1 MVSGDA
7 SLCLR
12 KFYPTFF
19 FVVILNPSLFG
30 LEKVP
35 QFHFYDRNLPQIQGI
50 QISEFFPRGLDIV
63 GLLGSPDLELQQSH
77 FQPPMKSIS
86 DDVVFAGPA
95 LARL

>member
-1 MVSGDA
+1 MPQ
-7 SLCLR
+7 
-12 KFYPTFF
+12 KIPPNFF
-19 FVVILNPSLFG
+19 LVVILNPSLFG

-35 QFHFYDRNLPQIQGI
+35 QFHFMTATYPQIQGI
-50 QISEFFPRGLDIV
+50 QISDFFPRGLDIV

>member
-1 MVSGDA
+1 MPLYA
-7 SLCLR
+7 SENSTQL
-12 KFYPTFF
+12 FF
-19 FVVILNPSLFG
+19 GGYTEPITFG

-35 QFHFYDRNLPQIQGI
+35 QFHFMTATYPQIQGI
-50 QISEFFPRGLDIV
+50 QISDFFPRGLDIV

>member
-1 MVSGDA
+1 MPQ
-7 SLCLR
+7 
-12 KFYPTFF
+12 KIPPNFF
-19 FVVILNPSLFG
+19 LVVILNPSLFG

-35 QFHFYDRNLPQIQGI
+35 QFHFMTATYPQIQGI
-50 QISEFFPRGLDIV
+50 QISDFFPRGLDIV

-86 DDVVFAGPA
+86 DAVVFAGPA